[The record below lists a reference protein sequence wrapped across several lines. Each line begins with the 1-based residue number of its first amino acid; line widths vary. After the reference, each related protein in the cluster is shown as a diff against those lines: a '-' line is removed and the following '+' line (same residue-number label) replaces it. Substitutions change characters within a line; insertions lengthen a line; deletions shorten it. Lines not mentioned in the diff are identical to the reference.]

1 MDKHVNRYPTFSYER
16 KYWKEGCMVIG
27 VDEVGRGALA
37 GPIYAGAICF
47 YPEEAKVLQKLN
59 IKDCKAL
66 SKEQRIVTANII
78 YKHTSTFFISSIS
91 TDVINEK
98 GILYANR
105 EVLKLAVRGLLD
117 KMKSKE
123 KKFVVLVDGYPVPD
137 LEKSLGVTQKSIIQ
151 GDSKSISIASASVIA
166 KVARD
171 THMITLHEEFPMYA
185 WKDNKGY
192 GTKRHLE
199 GLKKHKSCKYHR
211 TLFIRKALS

>member
-1 MDKHVNRYPTFSYER
+1 MFPDFSFEKLFWDK
-16 KYWKEGCMVIG
+16 KCLVIG

-47 YPEEAKVLQKLN
+47 YPEEAEKIQKLK

-66 SKEQRIVTANII
+66 SPVQRIQTSKTI
-78 YKHTSTFFISSIS
+78 YEYTSAFCISSIS
-91 TDVINEK
+91 TDVINKK
-98 GILYANR
+98 GISYANR
-105 EVLKLAVRGLLD
+105 EALKLAVRGLLD
-117 KMKSKE
+117 KIKPKE
-123 KKFVVLVDGYPVPD
+123 KKIIVLVDGYPVPD
-137 LEKSLGVTQKSIIQ
+137 LETLGVTQVSILQ

-171 THMITLHEEFPMYA
+171 TYMITLHEEFPMYA
-185 WKDNKGY
+185 WKENKGY